1 MSQYER
7 QHSDD
12 EKTWTACDCAPDF
25 LRGHPCNKPS
35 SRVLRDGMVIEM
47 RWNRPDD
54 VLTGRVFDPPIRP
67 DLPWGE
73 QVEIDPKRIVSP
85 KPAPTMCGCGRHEI
99 DPKGDP
105 YAQHR
110 EWSYKHDPREW
121 HMWSEAAHRSVRGV
135 GVSAPQPK
143 PLAVQDPTGD
153 DVARD
158 AYRTTGGR
166 TLDDVIDAHAAA
178 VYLVIGGKRHRVT
191 SVEIEYAPDAEGWPI
206 CTKYEVGTSDGQV
219 HRRLKS
225 DDFTIS
231 YECAWRGGRHPDG
244 TACARRS

>member
-99 DPKGDP
+99 DPKGDA

-110 EWSYKHDPREW
+110 DWSFGWTNGRDHTPEGRWPRDNAS
-121 HMWSEAAHRSVRGV
+121 HFARGI
-135 GVSAPQPK
+135 GVSAPKPE
-143 PLAVQDPTGD
+143 PLAIQDMTGD
-153 DVARD
+153 D
-158 AYRTTGGR
+158 
-166 TLDDVIDAHAAA
+166 I
-178 VYLVIGGKRHRVT
+178 
-191 SVEIEYAPDAEGWPI
+191 APDAP
-206 CTKYEVGTSDGQV
+206 TALDYL
-219 HRRLKS
+219 RR
-225 DDFTIS
+225 
-231 YECAWRGGRHPDG
+231 R
-244 TACARRS
+244 